1 MESKEAEKIYNKV
14 VNYIKIHDK
23 LLLNEEKFTETNIVK
38 ALIKV
43 LNIKSKYS
51 ILDSYLMIKID
62 KRDKLILK
70 SMAEKQRVSM
80 SSLIRQKML
89 ADVKE

>member
-1 MESKEAEKIYNKV
+1 
-14 VNYIKIHDK
+14 
-23 LLLNEEKFTETNIVK
+23 
-38 ALIKV
+38 
-43 LNIKSKYS
+43 
-51 ILDSYLMIKID
+51 MIKID

>member
-1 MESKEAEKIYNKV
+1 M
-14 VNYIKIHDK
+14 
-23 LLLNEEKFTETNIVK
+23 
-38 ALIKV
+38 
-43 LNIKSKYS
+43 
-51 ILDSYLMIKID
+51 DSYLMIKIE

>member
-1 MESKEAEKIYNKV
+1 M
-14 VNYIKIHDK
+14 
-23 LLLNEEKFTETNIVK
+23 
-38 ALIKV
+38 
-43 LNIKSKYS
+43 
-51 ILDSYLMIKID
+51 DSYLMIKID

-89 ADVKE
+89 ANVEE

>member
-1 MESKEAEKIYNKV
+1 M
-14 VNYIKIHDK
+14 
-23 LLLNEEKFTETNIVK
+23 
-38 ALIKV
+38 
-43 LNIKSKYS
+43 
-51 ILDSYLMIKID
+51 DSYLMIKID